1 MFKKGWVLFIIGFVI
16 SCSEDKGQPMDN
28 PTQLDKYFPL
38 KDFVENQID
47 LLDGSTVKKTT
58 GIKGKI
64 EHTEVQMDAEAW
76 RKELDIFIQSDIN
89 KASLATAYETEE
101 KGGVTIHRLKPGE
114 NSSIKEINVSYEG
127 DQVRQISFKAYQDE
141 FFYSTLSEGELVVD
155 KSGRLGSY
163 QVNGTQ
169 NVWFLS
175 PNEMVVK
182 GVILP

>member
-1 MFKKGWVLFIIGFVI
+1 MLRKGWVLFIIGLLI
-16 SCSEDKGQPMDN
+16 SCSEEKGQPMDN

-47 LLDGSTVKKTT
+47 LLDGATVRKTT
-58 GIKGKI
+58 GIKGKV
-64 EHTEVQMDAEAW
+64 EDTKMKMDAEAW

-89 KASLATAYETEE
+89 KASLATAYQTEE
-101 KGGVTIHRLKPGE
+101 KDGFTIHRLKPGE
-114 NSSIKEINVSYEG
+114 KSSIKEIKVSYEG
-127 DQVRQISFKAYQDE
+127 EQVRQINFKAYQDE
-141 FFYSTLSEGELVVD
+141 FFYTTLSEGELVVD

-169 NVWFLS
+169 TVWFLS

-182 GVILP
+182 GEILP